1 MGDSDD
7 SESISASYAV
17 MFGSKRAAAG
27 VGDDVEIDDLVENP
41 FAEFALE
48 LDIDE
53 VKAEVEYVVGTEEAK
68 FVEPES

>member
-1 MGDSDD
+1 
-7 SESISASYAV
+7 
-17 MFGSKRAAAG
+17 MFSSKRAAAG

-53 VKAEVEYVVGTEEAK
+53 VKAEVEYVVGTEEAE

>member
-7 SESISASYAV
+7 SESIPASYAV
-17 MFGSKRAAAG
+17 MFSSKRAAAG
-27 VGDDVEIDDLVENP
+27 AGDDVEIDDLVENL
-41 FAEFALE
+41 FAECALE

-53 VKAEVEYVVGTEEAK
+53 VKAEVEYMVGTGEAE

>member
-1 MGDSDD
+1 
-7 SESISASYAV
+7 
-17 MFGSKRAAAG
+17 MFSSKRAAVGA
-27 VGDDVEIDDLVENP
+27 GDDVEIDDLVENL

-53 VKAEVEYVVGTEEAK
+53 VKAEVEYMVGTGEAE